1 MIRDFLIF
9 IANFFIIEPFQ
20 AEMSEQLAAAKA
32 PQEIVQQGTECA
44 ASAPGVL
51 AEKFSTDM
59 IGSTMTV
66 FKVVIGMTSA
76 ESVLSA
82 EAPACA
88 QALSA
93 AKPFL
98 EAEGA

>member
-1 MIRDFLIF
+1 MIRDFLVL

-32 PQEIVQQGTECA
+32 PQEIVQQVTACA
-44 ASAPGVL
+44 TSAPAVL
-51 AEKFSTDM
+51 ADKFSADM
-59 IGSTMTV
+59 IGSAMTV

-76 ESVLSA
+76 EAVLAA

-88 QALSA
+88 QALSV

>member
-1 MIRDFLIF
+1 
-9 IANFFIIEPFQ
+9 
-20 AEMSEQLAAAKA
+20 
-32 PQEIVQQGTECA
+32 
-44 ASAPGVL
+44 VL
-51 AEKFSTDM
+51 ADKFSTDM

-76 ESVLSA
+76 EAVLSA